1 MARTKSIKRD
11 SIFGRTAAVTTPV
24 QGIRDEKKATQTAVW
39 LADEETNWI
48 DDRCTEIKRGGWK
61 GVTRSAFIRALIQA
75 AMDKQLDVAGV
86 TGEAGLKERL
96 V

>member
-11 SIFGRTAAVTTPV
+11 SVFGRTATVPTPV
-24 QGIRDEKKATQTAVW
+24 QGIKDEKRTTQTAVW

-61 GVTRSAFIRALIQA
+61 GITRSAFIRALIQA
-75 AMDKQLDVAGV
+75 AMDKQLDIAGV
-86 TGEAGLKERL
+86 TGEAELKDRL